1 VPAGNARLAD
11 IMRRYAFLIL
21 PSHNRVYADAAPA
34 LARAELAVLSAALP
48 DGAISEESV
57 AETVIGG
64 VPYVTFER
72 DDMSERD
79 AALLA
84 NLSSLYALFEVT
96 GELLRPVE
104 LRRLDRFDDDLL
116 TILKY
121 PGKTNEQ
128 FTKLLLNVTLAS
140 SAFAGELSS
149 PVAADPVAA
158 DIGAAEPAAA
168 DLGGRRLAV
177 LDPLCGRGTTLNQAL
192 MYGFDAYGADIDA
205 RDVEAYAVFIQRWLK
220 DKRLKHRADFSPVRR
235 DRKVVARRLT
245 AEFAATK
252 DEYKAGDVQR
262 LEVVE
267 ADTTRIGEFF
277 RAASADL
284 VVADLPYG
292 VQHGSHGSHGA
303 GRPGGDRAA
312 ARGGDPASR
321 RGDQAP
327 RGGGQAPGRVDQAP
341 RAGDRTAGD
350 GGRTLARSP
359 LDLLRAAAPA
369 WARALRPGGALGISW
384 NTHVARR
391 EDAAAA
397 LADAGLEV
405 VDSAAYRAFRHRVDQ
420 AITRDILVARKPQA
434 EATGRP
440 VAAS

>member
-1 VPAGNARLAD
+1 
-11 IMRRYAFLIL
+11 MSRYAFLIL

-48 DGAISEESV
+48 DGAIDQESV
-57 AETVIGG
+57 AETAIGG
-64 VPYVTFER
+64 VPYVTFEAGEL
-72 DDMSERD
+72 SERD
-79 AALLA
+79 ADVLA
-84 NLSSLYALFEVT
+84 NLSSLYALFEIGG
-96 GELLRPVE
+96 GELPRPVLQPVP

-140 SAFAGELSS
+140 SEFAGSGFAGAFAGG
-149 PVAADPVAA
+149 P
-158 DIGAAEPAAA
+158 
-168 DLGGRRLAV
+168 GGGRLAV

-192 MYGFDAYGADIDA
+192 MYGFDAYGADVDA

-220 DKRLKHRADFSPVRR
+220 DKRLKHQADFAPVRR

-245 AEFAATK
+245 AQFAAAK

-267 ADTTRIGEFF
+267 TDTTRVGEFF

-292 VQHGSHGSHGA
+292 VQHGSHASGRASAGS
-303 GRPGGDRAA
+303 RA
-312 ARGGDPASR
+312 
-321 RGDQAP
+321 
-327 RGGGQAPGRVDQAP
+327 GGG
-341 RAGDRTAGD
+341 RA
-350 GGRTLARSP
+350 LARSP
-359 LDLLRAAAPA
+359 LDLLRKAAPA
-369 WARALRPGGALGISW
+369 WVKALRPGGALGISW
-384 NTHVARR
+384 NTLVARR

-397 LADAGLEV
+397 LAAAGLEV
-405 VDSAAYRAFRHRVDQ
+405 LDSGPYRAFRHRVDQ
-420 AITRDILVARKPQA
+420 AITRDILIARKPA
-434 EATGRP
+434 R
-440 VAAS
+440 

>member
-1 VPAGNARLAD
+1 
-11 IMRRYAFLIL
+11 MSRYAFLIL

-48 DGAISEESV
+48 DGAIDQESV
-57 AETVIGG
+57 AETAIGG
-64 VPYVTFER
+64 VPYVTFDA
-72 DDMSERD
+72 DDLSDRD
-79 AALLA
+79 AGVLA
-84 NLSSLYALFEVT
+84 NLSSLYALFENAG
-96 GELLRPVE
+96 GELPWPVLRPVLRPVP

-140 SAFAGELSS
+140 SAFVGQLAS
-149 PVAADPVAA
+149 P
-158 DIGAAEPAAA
+158 
-168 DLGGRRLAV
+168 GGRRLAV

-192 MYGFDAYGADIDA
+192 MYGFDAYGADVDA

-220 DKRLKHRADFSPVRR
+220 DKRLKHQADFSPVRR

-245 AEFAATK
+245 AQFAATK

-267 ADTTRIGEFF
+267 TDTSRVGEFF

-292 VQHGSHGSHGA
+292 VQHGSHASGRAGA
-303 GRPGGDRAA
+303 GSRAGA
-312 ARGGDPASR
+312 
-321 RGDQAP
+321 
-327 RGGGQAPGRVDQAP
+327 GGG
-341 RAGDRTAGD
+341 RA
-350 GGRTLARSP
+350 LARSP
-359 LDLLRAAAPA
+359 LDLLGEAAPA
-369 WARALRPGGALGISW
+369 WAKALRPGGVLGISW
-384 NTHVARR
+384 NTLVARR

-397 LADAGLEV
+397 LAAAGLEV
-405 VDSAAYRAFRHRVDQ
+405 LDSAPYRAFRHRVDQ
-420 AITRDILVARKPQA
+420 AITRDILVARKP
-434 EATGRP
+434 
-440 VAAS
+440 AS

>member
-1 VPAGNARLAD
+1 
-11 IMRRYAFLIL
+11 MRRYAFLVL
-21 PSHNRVYADAAPA
+21 PSHNRVYADAAPS

-48 DGAISEESV
+48 DGAIDADSV

-64 VPYVTFER
+64 VPYVTFEAGEL
-72 DDMSERD
+72 SERD
-79 AALLA
+79 ADLLA

-104 LRRLDRFDDDLL
+104 LSRLDRFDDDLL

-149 PVAADPVAA
+149 PAAP
-158 DIGAAEPAAA
+158 GP
-168 DLGGRRLAV
+168 GGRRLSV

-277 RAASADL
+277 RPASAGL

-292 VQHGSHGSHGA
+292 VQHGSHGS
-303 GRPGGDRAA
+303 GRA
-312 ARGGDPASR
+312 
-321 RGDQAP
+321 
-327 RGGGQAPGRVDQAP
+327 GGGEGP
-341 RAGDRTAGD
+341 RD

-359 LDLLRAAAPA
+359 VDLLRAAAPG

-391 EDAAAA
+391 EDAAGA
-397 LADAGLEV
+397 LAGAGLEV
-405 VDSAAYRAFRHRVDQ
+405 LDSAAYRAFRHRVDQ
-420 AITRDILVARKPQA
+420 AITRDIMIARKPSVPL
-434 EATGRP
+434 P
-440 VAAS
+440 VEP